1 MIYEFAAKVVNIK
14 KPEMLNAEAVSA
26 ALPEIHGKA
35 TLKIEIKILITSD
48 LPGGSVLVKGTA
60 SVSSMPG
67 FMDSELAATIES
79 FKGYMDNIAVA
90 FDGEINRNEGFYNNT
105 KTFSK
110 LYV

>member
-14 KPEMLNAEAVSA
+14 KPEMLKAEAINA

-35 TLKIEIKILITSD
+35 TLKIEIKILVTSD

-67 FMDSELAATIES
+67 FMDSELAATIEA
-79 FKGYMDNIAVA
+79 FKNYLDEIASA
-90 FDGEINRNEGFYNNT
+90 FEGEIKTNEAFYNNT
-105 KTFSK
+105 RTFSK
-110 LYV
+110 LY